1 MATATS
7 NTSSLD
13 SITAPPIIAQ
23 LIAKFSEH
31 RETYKGRSYNELS
44 LRHDFLNP
52 FFEAL
57 GWDVANTKNYAEAY
71 RDVILEPPLQ
81 VERSVRAPDYCF
93 RISETPKFFV
103 EAKRPS
109 VDIATDIAP
118 AFQIRRYAWTRK
130 LPLSILTDFEEF
142 AVYDCRIKPDET
154 DKAST
159 ARVMLVKYTEYV
171 DRWSE
176 IASVFS
182 REAILR
188 GSFDQYAES
197 NKKKRGTA
205 PVDEAFLEEIESWRE
220 LLAKNICLR
229 NAHIDDRQLNTA
241 VQLII
246 DRIIFLRM
254 CEGRRIEEEGR
265 LQALLNGESV
275 YSRLVE
281 LFHRADDKYNSGL
294 FHFQDERG
302 REAPDMLTTDLKVDD
317 KVLKQII
324 KRLYYPC
331 PYEFAAMPADI
342 LGQVY
347 EQFLGK
353 VIRITPGHT
362 AKIEEKPEVRKAGGV
377 YYTPTYIVDYI
388 VENTV
393 GKLLEGKTPQEIGGL
408 TATFKESK
416 SAKPLSVL
424 DPACGSGSFLIVAY
438 QYLLD
443 WYLKQYIEAD
453 TPEKHSRGANPRI
466 FQTATGDWRLTTA
479 ERKRILLAHI
489 YGVDIDYQAVE
500 VTKLSLLLKA
510 LEGETKDSVQR
521 LLIQK
526 ERALPDLA
534 NNIKCGNSLIASD
547 FYLGKQR
554 DLFDEKEALRIN
566 AFDWKSKQGF
576 PKIFAGDN
584 PGFDAVIGNPPY
596 GAQVGADEVAYLR
609 ATYRTPANSLD
620 TFLLFAERASQL
632 LQQGG
637 FVGLIIPS
645 GWTSTPSARPLRSL
659 FLENFRPRSFVSL
672 PFDVFGAYIDTVI
685 VTAQK
690 HAGNQRD
697 RADRVDLYVFPQRF
711 KIATQDDFAQFHKTT
726 GYKSWITSP
735 DMEFLVTCSDDETAL
750 LTKIRKAQHTL
761 EHFVAVK
768 RGIETYNPGPDKR
781 KFASPTL
788 AFTGVLQRYVLEP
801 GEKAFISYDEDI
813 KAQKPWIYFSDERI
827 LLRQVLSRR
836 LRIQATYTS
845 DAFLTNQS
853 VQSLLLLPNVEPKFS
868 LQFLLA
874 VLNSRLLSW
883 FFRNINSVARRD
895 DFPKI
900 IIKQTRELP
909 ICGLDTSNKA
919 GQLRHARVVKL
930 VEELLNLHAR
940 LPKVKTAH
948 DRTVIERQIEAT
960 DREIDRLVYELYGLT
975 EDEIAIVEAATA

>member
-1 MATATS
+1 MPSTTNEKS
-7 NTSSLD
+7 SGTSS
-13 SITAPPIIAQ
+13 APGVISE
-23 LIAKFSEH
+23 LVEKFTEH
-31 RETYKGRSYNELS
+31 RDAYTGGTYNEVS

-57 GWDVANTKNYAEAY
+57 GWDVTNRQGYSEAY
-71 RDVILEPPLQ
+71 RDVVLEPALH
-81 VERSVRAPDYCF
+81 VEASVRAPDYCF

-109 VDIATDIAP
+109 VDIASDVAP
-118 AFQIRRYAWTRK
+118 AFQLRRYAWTRK
-130 LPLSILTDFEEF
+130 LALSILTDFEEF
-142 AVYDCRIKPDET
+142 AVYDCRVKPDQG
-154 DKAST
+154 DKAAT
-159 ARVMLVKYTEYV
+159 ARVMLLKYTDYV
-171 DRWSE
+171 ERWHE

-220 LLAKNICLR
+220 LLAKNLCLR
-229 NAHIDDRQLNTA
+229 NDELDDRQLNTA

-265 LQALLNGESV
+265 LQALLNGEAV
-275 YSRLVE
+275 YARLLE
-281 LFHRADDKYNSGL
+281 LFHQADDKYNSGL
-294 FHFQDERG
+294 FHFQHERG
-302 REAPDMLTTDLKVDD
+302 REEPDTLTTDLAIDD

-324 KRLYYPC
+324 RRLYHPC
-331 PYEFAAMPADI
+331 PYEFSAMPADI

-393 GKLLEGKTPQEIGGL
+393 GKLVEGKTPQEVGGL

-416 SAKPLSVL
+416 TAKPLSVL

-443 WYLKQYIEAD
+443 WYLKQYTEAANPQD
-453 TPEKHSRGANPRI
+453 HARGANPRI
-466 FQTATGDWRLTTA
+466 YQAPTGDWRLTTT

-510 LEGETKDSVQR
+510 LEGETKESVQR
-521 LLIQK
+521 MLVHK

-534 NNIKCGNSLIASD
+534 GNIKCGNSLIGSD
-547 FYLGKQR
+547 FYIGKQR

-576 PKIFAGDN
+576 PKIFSGDN

-596 GAQVGADEVAYLR
+596 GAQVGGDEVAYLR
-609 ATYRTPANSLD
+609 AIYQTPANSLD
-620 TFLLFAERASQL
+620 TFLLFAERAYQL
-632 LQQGG
+632 LQQAG
-637 FVGLIIPS
+637 FLGLIIPS
-645 GWTSTPSARPLRSL
+645 GWTSTPSARPLRKL

-690 HAGNQRD
+690 HSGKERD
-697 RADRVDLYVFPQRF
+697 RTDTVDLYVFPQRF
-711 KIATQDDFAQFHKTT
+711 KIATQNDFSQFHKTT
-726 GYKSWITSP
+726 GYKSWLNSR
-735 DMEFLVTCSDDETAL
+735 DMEFLVTCSDEDAAIL
-750 LTKIRKAQHTL
+750 NKIRNAPYAL
-761 EHFVAVK
+761 GHFVAVK
-768 RGIETYNPGPDKR
+768 RGIETYNPEPNKR
-781 KFASPTL
+781 KIANPTV
-788 AFTGVLQRYVLEP
+788 AFTGVLQRYVLEH
-801 GEKAFISYDEDI
+801 GEKAFISYDDDI
-813 KAQKPWIYFSDERI
+813 KEQKPWQYFSDERI

-836 LRIQATYTS
+836 LRIQATHTS
-845 DAFLTNQS
+845 GAFLTNQS
-853 VQSLLLLPNVEPKFS
+853 VQSLLLLPNVQPRYS

-874 VLNSRLLSW
+874 LLNSRLLSW
-883 FFRNINSVARRD
+883 YFRNVNSVARRD

-909 ICGLDTSNKA
+909 ICGLDTSTKD
-919 GQLRHARVVKL
+919 GKTRHARVADL
-930 VEELLNLHAR
+930 VEQLLDLHAR
-940 LPKVKTAH
+940 LSKAKTDH
-948 DRTVIERQIEAT
+948 ERTVTQRQIEAT

-975 EDEIAIVEAATA
+975 DDEIAIVEQGTK